1 MWNLWHSS
9 CPLHF
14 YPIHIVK
21 VKVAQSCPT
30 LCSPMNYTVHGI
42 LQARILEWV
51 AFPFSRGSSQP
62 RNWSRV
68 SCITGGFFTNWVFRE
83 AHTYCKVA
91 HFYMLSSSAN
101 RLTWVTWWPA
111 QDHLSSRKS
120 WRLSVPSLFPTLSLH
135 PHPASLHVTVF
146 LSLFLVND
154 HIKWLILT
162 SVFSLPSIFHLF
174 PIISGNIFCVILRKH
189 FQF

>member
-21 VKVAQSCPT
+21 VKVAQLCLT
-30 LCSPMNYTVHGI
+30 LCDPMNCTVHGI

-51 AFPFSRGSSQP
+51 TFPFSRGSSQP
-62 RNWSRV
+62 RKWSGV
-68 SCITGGFFTNWVFRE
+68 SCIAGGFFTKWGFRE
-83 AHTYCKVA
+83 AHTYCKVT
-91 HFYMLSSSAN
+91 HFYMLSSSTN
-101 RLTWVTWWPA
+101 RLTWVTWCPA

-120 WRLSVPSLFPTLSLH
+120 RRLSAPSLFPTLSLY
-135 PHPASLHVTVF
+135 PHPASLLVTIF

-162 SVFSLPSIFHLF
+162 SAFPFPSIFHLF
-174 PIISGNIFCVILRKH
+174 PIISENIFCVILRKH